1 MRVEWSRGSP
11 YRYAWEGGGLRFVGQ
26 DRPAPVNYGLVEG
39 LLNPADGEEVDAV
52 YLGPPLSPG
61 EEAEGL
67 LLGMVALADGDHKL
81 LLAQSPEG
89 LDPKEAARLLAWF
102 SPERRPTLLGP
113 EEAGAWVKGLK
124 ERQDRRL
131 GAFLGLDRKS
141 TRLNSS
147 HMSESRMPSSA

>member
-1 MRVEWSRGSP
+1 MG

-89 LDPKEAARLLAWF
+89 LDPQEAARLRF
-102 SPERRPTLLGP
+102 SLVGGRTARAYMLP
-113 EEAGAWVKGLK
+113 
-124 ERQDRRL
+124 
-131 GAFLGLDRKS
+131 S
-141 TRLNSS
+141 HLNIY
-147 HMSESRMPSSA
+147 ANIL

>member
-1 MRVEWSRGSP
+1 M
-11 YRYAWEGGGLRFVGQ
+11 GQ

-102 SPERRPTLLGP
+102 SRNAGPPSWGLRRPGP
-113 EEAGAWVKGLK
+113 G
-124 ERQDRRL
+124 
-131 GAFLGLDRKS
+131 
-141 TRLNSS
+141 
-147 HMSESRMPSSA
+147 